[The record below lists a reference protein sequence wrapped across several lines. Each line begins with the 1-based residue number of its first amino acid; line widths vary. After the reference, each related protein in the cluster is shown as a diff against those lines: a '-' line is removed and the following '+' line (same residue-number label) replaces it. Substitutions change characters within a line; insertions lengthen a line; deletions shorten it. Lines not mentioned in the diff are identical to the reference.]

1 MNKPIASVART
12 REILKTYDLR
22 ARKGYGQNFLVDVS
36 VVARCA
42 QAAHAEQ
49 AVIEIGPGIGA
60 LTEQLKAKKAE
71 LKQLTREKAKA
82 EKAAAKKKA
91 AEEKAKLLKAVE
103 SSGKTVDEILA
114 MIQPAKEDKE

>member
-42 QAAHAEQ
+42 EAAHCEQ

-60 LTEQLKAKKAE
+60 LTEQLALRSQHVRAYEVDERLLPVLADTLQDYNNVEIILQDFPTCDIAASVQE
-71 LKQLTREKAKA
+71 LKARYG
-82 EKAAAKKKA
+82 
-91 AEEKAKLLKAVE
+91 AV
-103 SSGKTVDEILA
+103 S
-114 MIQPAKEDKE
+114 